1 MTARIRFEDMTGKA
15 LGFVDYK
22 GGKLHPS
29 KGVAGIAQYWET
41 IEKKSPQQ
49 FMEHYGKES
58 NSTGRLNFR
67 LLDSED
73 DQEDYPEESAS

>member
-1 MTARIRFEDMTGKA
+1 MTARIRFEDMKGNA

-67 LLDSED
+67 LVDSED
-73 DQEDYPEESAS
+73 DAEDYPEDNGS